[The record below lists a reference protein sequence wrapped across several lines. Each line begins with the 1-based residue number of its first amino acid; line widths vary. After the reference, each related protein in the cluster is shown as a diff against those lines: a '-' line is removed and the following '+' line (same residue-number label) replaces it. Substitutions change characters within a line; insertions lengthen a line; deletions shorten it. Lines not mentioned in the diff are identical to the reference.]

1 MVKREQEQYIVSVK
15 INIVEKYFHWWPYFC
30 YRPWITK
37 KIVVKMIE
45 IKIYVKYTHFNNYFF
60 FYFLY
65 IFIIIYEE
73 LNTTFFRRKM
83 NFKNLSFRSIAM
95 SADAYDFFT
104 PF

>member
-30 YRPWITK
+30 YRSWITK

-45 IKIYVKYTHFNNYFF
+45 IKIYVKYTYFNNY
-60 FYFLY
+60 LL
-65 IFIIIYEE
+65 YEE

-83 NFKNLSFRSIAM
+83 NFKNLSFRSIAI

>member
-45 IKIYVKYTHFNNYFF
+45 IKIYVKYTYFNNY
-60 FYFLY
+60 LL
-65 IFIIIYEE
+65 YEE
-73 LNTTFFRRKM
+73 LNITFFRRKM
-83 NFKNLSFRSIAM
+83 NFKNLSFRSIAI

>member
-1 MVKREQEQYIVSVK
+1 MKREQEQYIVSVK

-45 IKIYVKYTHFNNYFF
+45 IKIYVKYTYFNNY
-60 FYFLY
+60 LL
-65 IFIIIYEE
+65 YEE

>member
-45 IKIYVKYTHFNNYFF
+45 IKIYIKYTHFNNY
-60 FYFLY
+60 LL
-65 IFIIIYEE
+65 YEE

-83 NFKNLSFRSIAM
+83 NFKNLSFRSIAIF
-95 SADAYDFFT
+95 ADTYDFFT

>member
-45 IKIYVKYTHFNNYFF
+45 IKIYVKYTYFNNY
-60 FYFLY
+60 LL
-65 IFIIIYEE
+65 YEE

-83 NFKNLSFRSIAM
+83 NFKNLSFRSIAI
-95 SADAYDFFT
+95 SPDAYDFFT

>member
-45 IKIYVKYTHFNNYFF
+45 IKIYVKYTYFNNY
-60 FYFLY
+60 LL
-65 IFIIIYEE
+65 YEE

-83 NFKNLSFRSIAM
+83 NFKNLSFRSIAI

>member
-45 IKIYVKYTHFNNYFF
+45 IKIYVKYTYFNNY
-60 FYFLY
+60 LL
-65 IFIIIYEE
+65 YEE